1 MSKRVIIFLIVI
13 MAIVMSSLIV
23 VQTNSIQKAYQIKE
37 EQFDQTVN
45 RTLRQV
51 IRRMELEEASI
62 LNAQANME
70 ALNHSSYSQSNVQSD
85 IFPRS
90 AKSGLSKGNSNI
102 SFSFRFSQQKKQDN
116 YSEELAISLEDS
128 DTTANSNPQTE
139 RGMPGDF
146 PSAFDE
152 IHDYDGYIKQQYDMR
167 MSEQAKLYRLIQNQI
182 IFSQLPIKDRIDQH
196 LLERTI
202 QSEFENSNI
211 NLNYKFAV
219 FSFPQGHEHEV
230 LGSPDF
236 NVENKKPYK
245 TVLFPNDLPEPKPN
259 YLYVYFPKRQS
270 YLLKEAGQMVIPT
283 AILTAMLIGI
293 FVYTILIILKQKK
306 LSNIKNDFINN
317 MTHELKTPISTISL
331 ASQMLH
337 DNSVSNTA
345 RTIEHVSNVILQES
359 KRLSFQVEKVLQMAV
374 FNEGRLKL
382 KFKEVHINELINNV
396 IVNFELRV
404 RSKDG
409 ILLSSIAAENDL
421 IKGDEVH
428 ITNVIFNLLDNAM
441 KYSKE
446 KPAIEVQTENKKGS
460 IVISVKDKGIGIAKE
475 HQDQI
480 FERFY
485 RVPTGNVHDVKGFG
499 LGLSYVKKIIDSH
512 QGKIKVESALNKGTK
527 FMIYFPL
534 NEKDNGN
541 KSKSFISRRR

>member
-13 MAIVMSSLIV
+13 MAIVMTSLIL
-23 VQTNSIQKAYQIKE
+23 VQTNSIQKAFKIKE
-37 EQFDQTVN
+37 EQFDQSVN
-45 RTLRQV
+45 RALHQV
-51 IRRMELEEASI
+51 VSQLELQEASK
-62 LNAQANME
+62 LLA
-70 ALNHSSYSQSNVQSD
+70 QSNQQSYPNLPFPQSKKQNN
-85 IFPRS
+85 IFPGS
-90 AKSGLSKGNSNI
+90 NQNNYSGRKGEVNI
-102 SFSFRFSQQKKQDN
+102 SFRFSQQKTTDDYREEFSFSYNSDSTSKTDN
-116 YSEELAISLEDS
+116 
-128 DTTANSNPQTE
+128 Q
-139 RGMPGDF
+139 RGRPGDF
-146 PSAFDE
+146 PSAFDK
-152 IHDYDGYIKQQYDMR
+152 IHDYDGYIQQQYEMR
-167 MSEQAKLYRLIQNQI
+167 INEQARIYRIIQNQYL
-182 IFSQLPIKDRIDQH
+182 FSQLPIKDRIDQKQ
-196 LLERTI
+196 LENFI
-202 QSEFENSNI
+202 KQEFDNSNI
-211 NLNYKFAV
+211 NLNYKYAV
-219 FSFPQGHEHEV
+219 FSFPHGQEQKV
-230 LGSPDF
+230 FSSPNF
-236 NVENKKPYK
+236 NAENKKPYK
-245 TVLFPNDLPEPKPN
+245 SLLFPHDVMEVKPN
-259 YLYVYFPKRQS
+259 WLYVYFPKRQS
-270 YLLKEAGQMVIPT
+270 FLLKEAGLMVIPT

-337 DNSVSNTA
+337 DNSVNNTP

-359 KRLSFQVEKVLQMAV
+359 KRLSFQVEKVLQMAI

-396 IVNFELRV
+396 ILNFELRV
-404 RSKDG
+404 KSKNG
-409 ILLSSIAAENDL
+409 TLSSSILANDDV

-428 ITNVIFNLLDNAM
+428 ITNVVFNLLDNAM
-441 KYSKE
+441 KYSKGE
-446 KPAIEVQTENKKGS
+446 PEIEVHTENKKEH
-460 IVISVKDKGIGIAKE
+460 IVVSVKDKGIGIAKE

-480 FERFY
+480 FERFF

-534 NEKDNGN
+534 NSKENGN